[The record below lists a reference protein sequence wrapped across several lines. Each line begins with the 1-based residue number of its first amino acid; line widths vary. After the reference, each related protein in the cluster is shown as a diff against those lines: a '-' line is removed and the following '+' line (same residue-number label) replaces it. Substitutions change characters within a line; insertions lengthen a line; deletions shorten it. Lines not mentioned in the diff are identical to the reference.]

1 MSTHDRHRDDTP
13 GPRNAVASAS
23 TEPPLP
29 TPLRVVLYFAGWFL
43 LLVGLLGL
51 ALPGIQGVLT
61 LILGAAVLSLASEAT
76 HRWLRRLLR
85 PWPKGAQRFE
95 QARTRLHQWL
105 SRFHRRS

>member
-1 MSTHDRHRDDTP
+1 MSTADHNPEDTP
-13 GPRNAVASAS
+13 PTGTAATSPPSEA
-23 TEPPLP
+23 PLP

-43 LLVGLLGL
+43 LLIGLLGL

-85 PWPKGAQRFE
+85 PWPKGAQKFE
-95 QARTRLHQWL
+95 QARARLRERLARFTR
-105 SRFHRRS
+105 S